1 MNDHE
6 KSHVV
11 MQAWRFDLN
20 AKDELSSMLTKSK
33 IAKKKKSQNNFFFGK
48 KLSMNDTI
56 FGNEILSFF
65 FTFLFSQ
72 FP

>member
-1 MNDHE
+1 MMNDHE

-33 IAKKKKSQNNFFFGK
+33 IAKKKKSQNNFFFWQK
-48 KLSMNDTI
+48 I
-56 FGNEILSFF
+56 VNE
-65 FTFLFSQ
+65 
-72 FP
+72 

>member
-6 KSHVV
+6 KSHAV

-20 AKDELSSMLTKSK
+20 AKDELSCTSTKGKNSQEK
-33 IAKKKKSQNNFFFGK
+33 INQKIISFLAKK
-48 KLSMNDTI
+48 SMNDII

-65 FTFLFSQ
+65 F
-72 FP
+72 